1 MQQMAGPPSPLSCP
15 GTVLDKVTVMALK
28 SRSVVIPRRNA
39 IELRDVQVME
49 PKAGDVLVRTAYT
62 SISAGTERMLLDGRM
77 PHPALSFPV
86 VPGYETVG
94 QVMQVGKKASQELLG
109 QWVYVGGARC
119 FKGVNPAWG
128 GQSQYIS
135 AEAERVVPLHGVQPD
150 TGVLLALAASALHGI
165 NVAQVRPGDR
175 VLVLGQGIVGQLAA
189 RLAKRA
195 GATHVAVADRVAV
208 RLAVSQADQIV
219 DVSKD
224 SLEEALEGERVNL
237 LIEATGSMGALSGAL
252 PLLAD
257 HGRVLLLGYYE
268 HIDIP
273 YAPVF
278 MREAQILVAREWHF
292 GPTGDLPL
300 TRDLIASGELNV
312 NGLLTHRVPLE
323 RIQAAYRLALE
334 DPSCLKVVVEWPGE

>member
-1 MQQMAGPPSPLSCP
+1 MAI
-15 GTVLDKVTVMALK
+15 K
-28 SRSVVIPRRNA
+28 SKSVVIPRRNA
-39 IELRDVQVME
+39 IELRDVMVAE
-49 PKAGDVLVRTAYT
+49 PKAGEILIRTAFT

-94 QVMQVGKKASQELLG
+94 QVVRVGKDVAPEMVG
-109 QWVYVGGARC
+109 EWVYVGGARC

-128 GQSQYIS
+128 GQSQYITTQ
-135 AEAERVVPLHGVQPD
+135 AERVVTLNGVSPEV
-150 TGVLLALAASALHGI
+150 GVILALGATALHGI
-165 NVAQVRPGDR
+165 NVAQVRRNDR

-189 RLAKRA
+189 RLASRA
-195 GATHVAVADRVAV
+195 GASHVAVADRVGV
-208 RLAVSQADQIV
+208 RLAASQADQVI

-224 SLEEALEGERVNL
+224 SPEEALGGERVNL
-237 LIEATGSMGALSGAL
+237 IIEATGSMGALSSAL

-268 HIDIP
+268 HIDVP
-273 YAPVF
+273 YAPIF
-278 MREAQILVAREWHF
+278 MREAQILAAREWEF
-292 GPTGDLPL
+292 GPDGELPR
-300 TRDLIASGELNV
+300 TRDLLASGELNV

-334 DPSCLKVVVEWPGE
+334 DPSCLKVLVEWPQEDA